1 MQIDSAVVLA
11 AGEGRRLRPLTRFR
25 PKPML
30 PAGTR
35 PILERV
41 FDALIDAGVDD
52 LHVVV
57 GYRRDRVRNHFGPTY
72 RDRTITYHTQK
83 TQLGS
88 GHALFQAADAVDDDF
103 LVVNG
108 DEVATTNAV
117 ERVIETHS
125 RESVATLAVVEGE
138 DSREYAGVEL
148 DGGRRVTTLDETPE
162 PGAYGLFNAGVYAF
176 GPSVFSE
183 IEATPQTNGER
194 ALSDTLVRL
203 VERTGSVCGVRVDSP
218 RAKATYPWDLL
229 ELAAVSLEGPTTD
242 ETGAGRETAVA
253 DSASVHEDATLR
265 PPVAVADD
273 AVVEAGAVVGP
284 DVALGANTT
293 VTAGSTLVGCVI
305 DQDTRVGENT
315 TLLDTVTGT
324 GVEIAAGV
332 TVPGGPGD
340 VRIDMTVYE
349 DRPLG
354 AVVADRATVGGGATL
369 APGVL
374 VGPEATVSPAATV
387 RTNLAASTEVRQ

>member
-1 MQIDSAVVLA
+1 MQMDSAVVLA

-41 FDALIDAGVDD
+41 FDALIDAGIDD

-57 GYRRDRVRNHFGPTY
+57 GYQRDRVRNYFGPTY
-72 RDRTITYHTQK
+72 RDRTVTYHTQE

-88 GHALFQAADAVDDDF
+88 GHALLQAADAVDDDF

-108 DEVATTNAV
+108 DEVVAASAV
-117 ERVIETHS
+117 ERVIDAHT
-125 RESVATLAVVEGE
+125 RESVATLAVVEGD

-148 DGGRRVTTLDETPE
+148 DDGLVTVLDETPE
-162 PGAYGLFNAGVYAF
+162 PGAYRLFNAGVYAF

-183 IEATPQTNGER
+183 IEATPQSNGER

-203 VERTGSVCGVRVDSP
+203 VERTGNVFGVRVDSP
-218 RAKATYPWDLL
+218 RTKATYPWDLL
-229 ELAAVSLEGPTTD
+229 ELAAVSFNEAGED
-242 ETGAGRETAVA
+242 GSTGRTGVSVA
-253 DSASVHEDATLR
+253 DSASVHDDATLR
-265 PPVAVADD
+265 PPVVVADD
-273 AVVEAGAVVGP
+273 AVVEAGVVVGP
-284 DVALGANTT
+284 DVALGTNTT
-293 VTAGSTLVGCVI
+293 VAAGSTLVRCVI
-305 DQDTRVGENT
+305 DQDTRIGENT
-315 TLLDTVTGT
+315 TLLGTVTGT
-324 GVEIAAGV
+324 GTEIAAGV

-340 VRIDMTVYE
+340 VRIDTTVYE
-349 DRPLG
+349 SRSLG
-354 AVVADRATVGGGATL
+354 AVIADRACVGGGATL

-374 VGPEATVSPAATV
+374 VGPEAVVSPAATV
-387 RTNLAASTEVRQ
+387 RTNVEASVEVR

>member
-35 PILERV
+35 PILGRV
-41 FDALIDAGVDD
+41 LDALIDAGIDD

-72 RDRTITYHTQK
+72 RDRTVTYHTQE

-88 GHALFQAADAVDDDF
+88 GHALLQAADAVEDDF

-108 DEVATTNAV
+108 DEVVTATAV
-117 ERVIETHS
+117 EQVATAHTRTD
-125 RESVATLAVVEGE
+125 VATLAVIEGE
-138 DSREYAGVEL
+138 DAREYAGVAT
-148 DGGRRVTTLDETPE
+148 DGDRVTTLDETPADGE
-162 PGAYGLFNAGVYAF
+162 YSLFNAGIYAF

-194 ALSDTLVRL
+194 ALPDTVVEL
-203 VERTGSVCGVRVDSP
+203 VERTGNVRAVRVESP
-218 RAKATYPWDLL
+218 RAEATYPWDLL
-229 ELAAVSLEGPTTD
+229 ELAVSSLTPD
-242 ETGAGRETAVA
+242 AAGVTERDSEVFVA
-253 DSASVHEDATLR
+253 DGAAVHESAVLR
-265 PPVAVADD
+265 PPVVVADE

-284 DVALGANTT
+284 DTALGRNTT
-293 VTAGSTLVGCVI
+293 VAANATVTRSVI
-305 DQDTRVGENT
+305 DQDTRVGENA
-315 TLLDTVTGT
+315 TLVDTVTGT
-324 GVEIAAGV
+324 GVKLGPAV
-332 TVPGGPGD
+332 TVPGGPAD
-340 VRIDMTVYE
+340 VRIGTTVYE
-349 DRPLG
+349 GRPLG
-354 AVVADRATVGGGATL
+354 AVVADRAQIGGGTTL

-374 VGPEATVSPAATV
+374 VGPEAVVSPAATV
-387 RTNLAASTEVRQ
+387 RTNLEAETEVSQ

>member
-57 GYRRDRVRNHFGPTY
+57 GYRGDRVRNHFGPTY
-72 RDRTITYHTQK
+72 RDRTITYHTQE

-88 GHALFQAADAVDDDF
+88 GHALLQAADAVDDDF
-103 LVVNG
+103 LAVNG
-108 DEVATTNAV
+108 DEVVTTNAV
-117 ERVIETHS
+117 ERVIDTHT
-125 RESVATLAVVEGE
+125 RESVATLAVLEGE
-138 DSREYAGVEL
+138 ESREYAGVEL
-148 DGGRRVTTLDETPE
+148 DDGVVTALEETPD
-162 PGAYGLFNAGVYAF
+162 PGAYRLFNAGVYAF

-203 VERTGSVCGVRVDSP
+203 VERTGNVFGVRVDSP
-218 RAKATYPWDLL
+218 RVEATYPWDLL
-229 ELAAVSLEGPTTD
+229 ELATVSLD
-242 ETGAGRETAVA
+242 RETTAEQTNQATVSVA
-253 DSASVHEDATLR
+253 DSASVHDDATLR

-293 VTAGSTLVGCVI
+293 VAAGSLLTRCVI
-305 DQDTRVGENT
+305 DQDTRVGENA

-324 GVEIAAGV
+324 GAEIAAGV

-340 VRIDMTVYE
+340 VRIDTTVYE
-349 DRPLG
+349 GRRLG
-354 AVVADRATVGGGATL
+354 AVIADRATVGGGATL

-374 VGPEATVSPAATV
+374 VGPEAVVSPAATV
-387 RTNLAASTEVRQ
+387 RTNVPASAEVRQ